1 MDAVSARSTVDDIV
15 ARLERLPTSSWQ
27 VKARIIVGVATF
39 FDAFDAL
46 AIASVLPVIV
56 PLWKLTP
63 PEIGLMI
70 SAGFLGQLLGALLFG
85 WIAERYGRMTA
96 MVWSI
101 ALFAVM
107 SLACALAW
115 DYNSLLVLRT
125 VQGIGLGGEVPV
137 AAVFISELA
146 RAQGRGR
153 FVLLY
158 ELVFPIG
165 LVAASLAGLWIV
177 PHLGWQYMFVIGAV
191 PGLLALV
198 LRRLLPESPRWLAV
212 RGRLVEAEAA
222 MAHVEIE
229 TEKATG
235 RPLPPP
241 KPVVSTLNKPA
252 SPADLFGPNY
262 LRRTVVVWAI
272 WFSAYF
278 INYGLSIW
286 LPTVYRTVFKLP
298 LDVSLRYG

>member
-1 MDAVSARSTVDDIV
+1 MRALRDRSEGGEIMSDGTAPSAVDRIV
-15 ARLERLPTSSWQ
+15 ARLERLPTSWWQ

-63 PEIGLMI
+63 PQIGLMI

-107 SLACALAW
+107 SVVCALAW
-115 DYNSLLVLRT
+115 DYDSLLVLRT
-125 VQGIGLGGEVPV
+125 IQGIGLGGEVPV

-146 RAQGRGR
+146 KAQGRGR

-165 LVAASLAGLWIV
+165 LVAASLAGFWVV
-177 PHLGWQYMFVIGAV
+177 PHLRLQYMFVIGSLPA
-191 PGLLALV
+191 LLALA
-198 LRRLLPESPRWLAV
+198 LRSLLPESPRWLAV
-212 RGRLVEAEAA
+212 HGPPAHAPAPITLLV
-222 MAHVEIE
+222 
-229 TEKATG
+229 TQ
-235 RPLPPP
+235 P
-241 KPVVSTLNKPA
+241 
-252 SPADLFGPNY
+252 
-262 LRRTVVVWAI
+262 
-272 WFSAYF
+272 
-278 INYGLSIW
+278 
-286 LPTVYRTVFKLP
+286 
-298 LDVSLRYG
+298 